1 MLHKFGA
8 TVRSGRYLYNKRW
21 YMEIGFNASEVHLWA
36 HGGFFCVS
44 FLFVFV
50 LKSLPNC
57 LVCVLQPCGHLLGK
71 G

>member
-1 MLHKFGA
+1 M
-8 TVRSGRYLYNKRW
+8 YNKRW

-50 LKSLPNC
+50 LKSLPYC